1 MDSSLPG
8 SSVHGIFQGRVLKW
22 GAIAFSYLTPVFQG
36 NLYLW
41 VSAWIS
47 LRILN
52 LLVSLNLRTLPC
64 VFPSLMNPRR
74 VVDFSVQIFYS
85 LRWNGDL
92 QTPYIRT
99 HDLNFTEN
107 NSLLICKL
115 VIWFLSE
122 KIKVELCFVKDLK
135 CVIYW
140 TSVVKK

>member
-1 MDSSLPG
+1 
-8 SSVHGIFQGRVLKW
+8 
-22 GAIAFSYLTPVFQG
+22 
-36 NLYLW
+36 
-41 VSAWIS
+41 
-47 LRILN
+47 
-52 LLVSLNLRTLPC
+52 
-64 VFPSLMNPRR
+64 MNPRR

-122 KIKVELCFVKDLK
+122 KIKVELCFVKDVK

-140 TSVVKK
+140 TFVVKK